1 MPVRR
6 AARVRVSGAA
16 HHGGTTRATYL
27 QLMLRFEAECAPQF
41 RLEQADQDL
50 RAAPALSSEFSSHLP
65 GSGPGVGLSVSES
78 EGTTRE
84 KRARVRWQVRA
95 ARTGAADLERI
106 TARHRNR
113 TFAAA
118 LRP

>member
-50 RAAPALSSEFSSHLP
+50 RAAPALSREFSAHLP
-65 GSGPGVGLSVSES
+65 GSGPGVCES
-78 EGTTRE
+78 EKTTRE
-84 KRARVRWQVRA
+84 RRARVRWEVRA
-95 ARTGAADLERI
+95 ARTGAADLDRI
-106 TARHRNR
+106 GEDNCGHWTM
-113 TFAAA
+113 
-118 LRP
+118 

>member
-1 MPVRR
+1 M
-6 AARVRVSGAA
+6 
-16 HHGGTTRATYL
+16 
-27 QLMLRFEAECAPQF
+27 QLMLWFETRSIPQS

-65 GSGPGVGLSVSES
+65 GSGPGVGES

-84 KRARVRWQVRA
+84 KRVCVRWQVRA

-106 TARHRNR
+106 GEDNCGRW
-113 TFAAA
+113 
-118 LRP
+118 PI

>member
-41 RLEQADQDL
+41 ELEQADQDL
-50 RAAPALSSEFSSHLP
+50 RAAPALSREFSAHLP
-65 GSGPGVGLSVSES
+65 GSGPGVCES
-78 EGTTRE
+78 EKTTRE
-84 KRARVRWQVRA
+84 RRARVRWEVRA

-106 TARHRNR
+106 GEDNCGHWTM
-113 TFAAA
+113 
-118 LRP
+118 